1 MRGRAIASEDDC
13 RNIWGATGGIDTA
26 VQFVNRVGAEGVAD
40 GRAVEGNAYHRKI
53 LPSRGVVRR
62 APRHEAV
69 EGHVG
74 QRIPGKVNIAPAGCI
89 KNVRNERKSA
99 HPVEATTA
107 GLPGMT
113 S

>member
-26 VQFVNRVGAEGVAD
+26 VQLVNRVGAEGVAD
-40 GRAVEGNAYHRKI
+40 GRAVEGNAYHRQI
-53 LPSRGVVRR
+53 LPSRGVVRL
-62 APRHEAV
+62 APRHEAM

-74 QRIPGKVNIAPAGCI
+74 QRISGKVNIAPAGCI
-89 KNVRNERKSA
+89 KSVRNERKGA
-99 HPVEATTA
+99 HPVEVTTA
-107 GLPGMT
+107 CLPGMT